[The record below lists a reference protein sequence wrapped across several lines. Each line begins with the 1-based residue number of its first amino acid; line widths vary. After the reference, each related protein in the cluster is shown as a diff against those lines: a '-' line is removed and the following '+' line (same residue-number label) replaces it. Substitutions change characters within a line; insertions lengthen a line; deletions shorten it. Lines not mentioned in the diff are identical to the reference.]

1 MEPTINVQFTMQA
14 LRTTLKS
21 LSIGCDQLAKK
32 IDSVTS
38 SNTSKWYRDTAEELM
53 MLMETRQRL
62 EQALSDFL
70 KEMNHLV

>member
-1 MEPTINVQFTMQA
+1 MEPTINVQFTMPA

-32 IDSVTS
+32 IDSVTG
-38 SNTSKWYRDTAEELM
+38 SNTSKWYRDTADELM